1 MPSRGA
7 VYFNPSS
14 GPRRE
19 LLGQEVRKAAEEF
32 GLEFVE
38 VGKAVDVSR
47 SVAER
52 VAAGSRLFVAAGGDG
67 TINSVMQSLVHTE
80 AVLAVLPVG
89 TLNHFARDIGVPLD
103 WRAAFEIVL
112 RGAVQQID
120 VGCINRRYFLNNIS
134 LGLYPELVKHRER
147 LRHKTNRTWRA
158 YAYAAWAVYQRFP
171 HVSIAL
177 ETPHHAE
184 AIRTH
189 VFMVSVNPY
198 DLSGF
203 GIVAPRTSLES
214 GRLCVYWLPHMPK
227 VEFVRTVA
235 RYVRGRIT
243 AIDGF
248 RSLQTTHL
256 RVQSSRSE
264 LRVGMDGELF
274 ELHQPLAISVEPKS
288 LLVRVPRG

>member
-1 MPSRGA
+1 MPRRGA

-19 LLGQEVRKAAEEF
+19 LLRDEVRTAAEEL
-32 GLEFVE
+32 GLEFIE
-38 VGKAVDVSR
+38 IADDFDVSA

-52 VAAGSRLFVAAGGDG
+52 VAGGAPLFVAAGGDG
-67 TINSVMQSLVHTE
+67 TINHVIQSLVHTE
-80 AVLAVLPVG
+80 AVLAVLPIG
-89 TLNHFARDIGVPLD
+89 TLNHFARDIGLPVD
-103 WRAAFEIVL
+103 WRGALDVAL
-112 RGAVQQID
+112 RGAVRQID

-147 LRHKTNRTWRA
+147 LRHKMNRTWRA

-177 ETPHHAE
+177 ETAHHAE

-203 GIVAPRTSLES
+203 GILAPRTSLES

-227 VEFVRTVA
+227 VEFARTVA
-235 RYVRGRIT
+235 RYVRGRVT
-243 AIDGF
+243 AMDGF

-274 ELHQPLAISVEPKS
+274 ELSQPLMIRIEPRS
-288 LLVRVPRG
+288 LLVRVPR